1 MRKFGGSSS
10 QAHTSPDQ
18 VCVSHPNLLTP
29 PVTPLEMPKHEHV
42 NSLPQAIDEETGTS
56 DTDSYPGDHRHDD
69 LLEQAELT
77 RKAEHR
83 KLDFLQQEYGD
94 YIDDSPA
101 FVNPTHENHLPP
113 SLTGIDRVIVKAH
126 YEDLEDRERNAL
138 QKARFFRDRCGQLE
152 QKCLQLKYQKH
163 KEVEGTRYFWR
174 NMCME
179 GSTRTGKIMA
189 NAYKQNA
196 I

>member
-1 MRKFGGSSS
+1 MMISWNRLSL
-10 QAHTSPDQ
+10 QA
-18 VCVSHPNLLTP
+18 
-29 PVTPLEMPKHEHV
+29 K
-42 NSLPQAIDEETGTS
+42 
-56 DTDSYPGDHRHDD
+56 R
-69 LLEQAELT
+69 
-77 RKAEHR
+77 R

-94 YIDDSPA
+94 FIDDSPA
-101 FVNPTHENHLPP
+101 FVNPTYENHPFSP

-126 YEDLEDRERNAL
+126 YENLEDRERNAL
-138 QKARFFRDRCGQLE
+138 QKARFFCDRCGQPE
-152 QKCLQLKYQKH
+152 QKCLQLKYRKH

-179 GSTRTGKIMA
+179 GSKCTGQMA